1 MRRRHKRIQEKINHQ
16 RVFHIIAS
24 YQLASEDSNFRLVL
38 DNLLLQHPSALI
50 ELAIVDVLVQAW
62 AVVPLVRGL
71 AFLDLVIL
79 RLQEWNSGIINS
91 KVTPDLFENITGLTA
106 QVVFGSAFA
115 MKSQFCQEPN
125 PT

>member
-1 MRRRHKRIQEKINHQ
+1 MRRRHKRIQEKINHH
-16 RVFHIIAS
+16 RVFHIITS
-24 YQLASEDSNFRLVL
+24 YQLASDDSGFRSAL
-38 DNLLLQHPSALI
+38 DNLLIQHPSALI
-50 ELAIVDVLVQAW
+50 ELAIVDVLVQSW

-79 RLQEWNSGIINS
+79 RLQDWNSGVITS
-91 KVTPDLFENITGLTA
+91 KVTPDLFESITGLTA

-115 MKSQFCQEPN
+115 MKSQFCQETN